1 MTAGAG
7 FVDEPLGAVVMNVDD
22 EVTRCSGSSPS
33 QLVAAALEL
42 EVVGDFRARTGEAL
56 LALAAAYDV

>member
-1 MTAGAG
+1 
-7 FVDEPLGAVVMNVDD
+7 MNVDD